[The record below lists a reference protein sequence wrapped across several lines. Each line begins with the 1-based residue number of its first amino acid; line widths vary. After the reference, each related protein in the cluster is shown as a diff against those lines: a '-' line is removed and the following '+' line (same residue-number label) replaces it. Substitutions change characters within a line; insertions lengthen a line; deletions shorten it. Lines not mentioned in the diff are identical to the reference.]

1 MKQRSALLAG
11 VLVFVAMA
19 LGGLRV
25 ASSMPI
31 LMDDYAEHPLSVEKY
46 RSQCVICHVHED
58 GSGPLTA
65 FGKKYDRVDL
75 EFTPELVREYGNLF
89 RSGDAGPEPVSA
101 HAASLHL
108 PAPAP
113 DTAAPVAAVP
123 GNEPFDA
130 RRYFREECR
139 ECHGKYGDGD
149 PFQGV
154 PAWATREWLETR
166 SHQTEVLLDIILNGK
181 DKMIGHAGKI
191 TEEEARQLLEGVLR
205 IARKYAS

>member
-1 MKQRSALLAG
+1 MKRPYALVAG
-11 VLVFVAMA
+11 VLVFGVTAF
-19 LGGLRV
+19 LGLPE
-25 ASSMPI
+25 ANSMPI
-31 LMDDYAEHPLSVEKY
+31 LMDDYAAHPLSVEKY

-58 GSGPLTA
+58 GSGELTA
-65 FGKKYDRVDL
+65 FGKKYDRVNL
-75 EFTPELVREYGNLF
+75 EFTPQLVREYGNLF
-89 RSGDAGPEPVSA
+89 RSADPGPGAPVSA
-101 HAASLHL
+101 HAAS
-108 PAPAP
+108 PAA
-113 DTAAPVAAVP
+113 VVVP

-154 PAWATREWLETR
+154 PAWSTREWLETR
-166 SHQTEVLLDIILNGK
+166 SHQTEELLDIILNGK

-191 TEEEARQLLEGVLR
+191 TEEEARKLLEGVLT